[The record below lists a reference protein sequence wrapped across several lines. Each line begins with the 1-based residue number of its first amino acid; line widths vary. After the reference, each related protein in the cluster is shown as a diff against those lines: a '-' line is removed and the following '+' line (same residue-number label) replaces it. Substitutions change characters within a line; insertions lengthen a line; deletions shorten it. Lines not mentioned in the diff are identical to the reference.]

1 MTSMRTLVLF
11 WVAGLI
17 AGIVLMERWRR
28 HGGSYVPVDD
38 ILLGSV
44 VVSTEVDSGLPTARP
59 NLVGLVI
66 TGAKLDA
73 ERIRRRATAV
83 PFGVPMARRR
93 RLDVV

>member
-11 WVAGLI
+11 WVAGLL

-28 HGGSYVPVDD
+28 HGGRYVPVEA
-38 ILLGSV
+38 IVEGSV
-44 VVSTEVDSGLPTARP
+44 VVSTEAADVPTARP

-73 ERIRRRATAV
+73 ERIRRRAAV
-83 PFGVPMARRR
+83 VPLGMPTSRRR
-93 RLDVV
+93 RVEVV